1 MNTPAVTRLS
11 IMVRAQSPRAPLQAF
26 VRVDLSAEGVTK
38 TQLVAIRFGTPENAA
53 LFKARALLHRGAFVC
68 CLLTRSCAGTFRQ
81 GPKIKREARG
91 RRIRRRLCRCQPR
104 INSLQRGSK
113 GGRFSVSK
121 LRYCIGFIMQ
131 IMPCKTKIPVDS
143 GVYCR

>member
-1 MNTPAVTRLS
+1 MSRRTSL
-11 IMVRAQSPRAPLQAF
+11 VRAQSPRAPLQAF
-26 VRVDLSAEGVTK
+26 VCVDLSAEGVTK
-38 TQLVAIRFGTPENAA
+38 TELLAIRFGTPENAA

-68 CLLTRSCAGTFRQ
+68 SLLTRSCAGTFRQ

-91 RRIRRRLCRCQPR
+91 RRIRRRLRRGQPR

-113 GGRFSVSK
+113 GGRFSVSN
-121 LRYCIGFIMQ
+121 LLYRIGFIMQ

-143 GVYCR
+143 GVYCC